1 MPPFWILAGTL
12 LATVVGRLLWLALRP
27 DPAMTHA
34 SGDFLRTQSSALQRA
49 TAAGELAAD
58 QVPAAELELAHAAL
72 DDAARASKVSVP
84 TSERERAILA
94 MGVALLVPL
103 IGVSVY
109 ALLGTPSPPTPVT
122 AQRDHPSPAQMIAE
136 LRQRIEQAP
145 KDPEARTWLARV
157 YMTTHD
163 YPQAVAAFEALYQL
177 VPDEPAV
184 LVEYADALTMTEGGQ
199 FKAKANALITHALEI
214 EPNNVT
220 ALWLA
225 GLAADQAGRAP
236 AALDYLARARAASI
250 TRDLP
255 TSELDTQIAALET
268 RSGLK
273 AKITA
278 PPPIEKPIAATAA
291 SIKVEVT
298 LAAALA
304 AKVPAGATLFI
315 LAKNPAGPPMPLA
328 VKRLKASE
336 LPLSVVLDDSLAMAP
351 QFKLSTARE
360 VIVTARISASGQA
373 LPSSGD
379 LQGSFG
385 PVTVGAGTLV
395 KVEIKEVVP

>member
-34 SGDFLRTQSSALQRA
+34 AGDFLRSQSAALQRA

-58 QVPAAELELAHAAL
+58 QVPAAELELARAAL
-72 DDAARASKVSVP
+72 DDASRAAKVSVP

-109 ALLGTPSPPTPVT
+109 ALLGTPTPPAPVT
-122 AQRDHPSPAQMIAE
+122 AQRDHPSPAKMIAE
-136 LRQRIEQAP
+136 LGQRIEQAP
-145 KDPEARTWLARV
+145 KDPEPRTWLARV

-163 YPQAVAAFEALYQL
+163 YPQAVAAYEALYQL
-177 VPDEPAV
+177 VPDEPAM
-184 LVEYADALTMTEGGQ
+184 LVEYADALTMTEGSE
-199 FKAKANALITHALEI
+199 FKTKANALITRALEI
-214 EPNNVT
+214 EPNNLT

-225 GLAADQAGRAP
+225 GLAAEQAGRAP
-236 AALDYLARARAASI
+236 AALDYLTRARAASI
-250 TRDLP
+250 TRELP

-278 PPPIEKPIAATAA
+278 PPPVEKPIAATAA
-291 SIKVEVT
+291 SINVEVT

-304 AKVPAGATLFI
+304 AKVPTDATLFI

-328 VKRLKASE
+328 VKRLKASD
-336 LPLSVVLDDSLAMAP
+336 LPISVILDDSLAMAP

-385 PVTVGAGTLV
+385 PVTVGAGALV